1 MPRGECD
8 SVQIPKRLAPRLV
21 AGVRMRGFSGVRE
34 QGFRGRTFIGKLKS
48 FSNGEEKRSVGPADP
63 MAASSEEFVFSSGK
77 SATRGRGD
85 F

>member
-21 AGVRMRGFSGVRE
+21 AAVRMRGFSGVGE
-34 QGFRGRTFIGKLKS
+34 KGLRGRTFIGKLKA
-48 FSNGEEKRSVGPADP
+48 FSNGEEKRSGGSRDP
-63 MAASSEEFVFSSGK
+63 MAASSEEFVSSSGK

>member
-21 AGVRMRGFSGVRE
+21 AGVRMRGFSVVGK
-34 QGFRGRTFIGKLKS
+34 QGFRDRTFIGKLKS
-48 FSNGEEKRSVGPADP
+48 FSNGEEKRSVGSTDP
-63 MAASSEEFVFSSGK
+63 VAASSEEFVSSSGK

>member
-8 SVQIPKRLAPRLV
+8 SVQIPKRLAPSLV
-21 AGVRMRGFSGVRE
+21 AGVRMRGSSVAEEQGLRGRKLIGKFEAIFSGERE
-34 QGFRGRTFIGKLKS
+34 T
-48 FSNGEEKRSVGPADP
+48 SVGSWHPA
-63 MAASSEEFVFSSGK
+63 AAPSEEFVSSSGK